1 MQLRELINYI
11 KQKIKTLITLQVLM
25 EKASFGRITG
35 PNPSSDKLGKFWSMA
50 AFRYQLKRN
59 LNKLLNSKI

>member
-1 MQLRELINYI
+1 
-11 KQKIKTLITLQVLM
+11 M

-50 AFRYQLKRN
+50 AFMYQLKRN
-59 LNKLLNSKI
+59 LNKILNSKI